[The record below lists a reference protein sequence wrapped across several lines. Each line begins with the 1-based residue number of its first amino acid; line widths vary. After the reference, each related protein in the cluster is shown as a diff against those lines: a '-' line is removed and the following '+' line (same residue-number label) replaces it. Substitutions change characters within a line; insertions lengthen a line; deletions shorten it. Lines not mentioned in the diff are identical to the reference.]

1 VSFRIAVLISG
12 EGSNLQALLDS
23 VHGRQALPAAPSPT
37 IEVVGVASSRAEAR
51 GLERAEAAGVETAVF
66 ALADQP
72 DRALRDEALGDWLE
86 GLGAELVVLAGF
98 MELLTPAF
106 IRRFPGR
113 IVNVH
118 PALLPA
124 FPGLGSIEQ
133 AVDHGVKV
141 AGVTVHF
148 VDEGVDSGPIVLQ
161 ESFELPYH
169 RDIAAI
175 EERFHEVEHRLLP
188 RAVQLI
194 AAGRVRVDERNPRLV
209 HVESDD

>member
-1 VSFRIAVLISG
+1 VSFPIAVLISG

-23 VHGRQALPAAPSPT
+23 VHGQDA
-37 IEVVGVASSRAEAR
+37 IEIVGVASSRGEAR

-106 IRRFPGR
+106 IRRFAGR
-113 IVNVH
+113 LVNVH

-124 FPGLGSIEQ
+124 FPGLGAIEQ
-133 AVDHGVKV
+133 AVEHGVKV
-141 AGVTVHF
+141 AGVTVHL
-148 VDEGVDSGPIVLQ
+148 VDEGIDSGPIVLQ